1 MEINRKEICRYLGY
15 RNIVP
20 DENINALIESCVDEV
35 LKFAVPASF
44 YKRFPLK
51 IDGNLI
57 KIENLEFFS
66 KSLSKNLADCTEVIL
81 FAATLGLEV
90 DRILAKYSKI
100 NVSRAVVFQSTAAA
114 AIEAF
119 CNECQEKIES
129 EVKKEGLFV
138 RPRFSPGYG
147 DVALSIQKD
156 FLNMIKADRTVG
168 IILTQGDIMIPE
180 KSVTAFMGLSFVD
193 SKCHREGCEI
203 CGKTDCL
210 YRRL

>member
-15 RNIVP
+15 RNVVP

-35 LKFAVPASF
+35 LKFAAPASF
-44 YKRFPLK
+44 YKRFSLK

-57 KIENLEFFS
+57 KIENLEFYS

-180 KSVTAFMGLSFVD
+180 KSVTAFMGLSSVD
-193 SKCHREGCEI
+193 LKCHREGCEI
-203 CGKTDCL
+203 CGKTDCS

>member
-1 MEINRKEICRYLGY
+1 MEIDRKEICRYLGY
-15 RNIVP
+15 RNVVP

-35 LKFAVPASF
+35 LKFAAPASF
-44 YKRFPLK
+44 YKRFLLK
-51 IDGNLI
+51 IDGSLI
-57 KIENLEFFS
+57 KIENLEFYS
-66 KSLSKNLADCTEVIL
+66 KSLSKNLADCSEVIL

-90 DRILAKYSKI
+90 DRILVKYSKI

-114 AIEAF
+114 AIETF

-138 RPRFSPGYG
+138 RSRFSPGYG

-180 KSVTAFMGLSFVD
+180 KSVTAFMGLSSVD
-193 SKCHREGCEI
+193 TKCHREGCEI
-203 CGKTDCL
+203 CGKTDCS

>member
-15 RNIVP
+15 KNVVP

-35 LKFAVPASF
+35 LKFAVPASV

-57 KIENLEFFS
+57 KIENLEFYS

-180 KSVTAFMGLSFVD
+180 KSVTAFMGLSSVD
-193 SKCHREGCEI
+193 SKCYREGCEI
-203 CGKTDCL
+203 CGKTDCS